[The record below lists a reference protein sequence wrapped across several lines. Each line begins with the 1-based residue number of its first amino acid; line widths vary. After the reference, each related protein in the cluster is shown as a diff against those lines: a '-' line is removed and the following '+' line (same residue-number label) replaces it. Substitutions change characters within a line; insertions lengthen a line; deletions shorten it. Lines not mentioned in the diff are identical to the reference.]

1 MPVATDQRLRE
12 LFRRLPEAQ
21 REQLCDFADFLLAR
35 HGADAV
41 AQEPLDI
48 PRPREESVVKAM
60 QRLTATYP
68 MVDTTD
74 LRNEATELMSQHI
87 MQGRTAQE
95 VIDDLEALF
104 QKVFRADR
112 PGT

>member
-1 MPVATDQRLRE
+1 MPEATDQRLRE
-12 LFRRLPEAQ
+12 LFRKLPAAQ

-41 AQEPLDI
+41 VQEPLDI
-48 PRPREESVVKAM
+48 ARPREESVVRAM

-68 MVDTTD
+68 MVDTAG
-74 LRNEATELMSQHI
+74 LRNEATELMNRHI
-87 MQGRTAQE
+87 MEGRAAQD
-95 VIDDLEALF
+95 VIDYLEALF

-112 PGT
+112 PGG